1 MAGLFRARLSLT
13 QRARASLA
21 IQTGRA
27 LTFFLRRLGRGAT
40 TLPGKAA
47 LAIDPLL
54 LKRLTAGRTV
64 YLVTGTNGKTTTV
77 RILCSLLEALGIP
90 VITNPSGANLDSGLT
105 TTLIDHIAL
114 LRQKTVGEEDLA
126 IVFEIDEAFFAKFA
140 VAIQPTICVV
150 TNFFRDQLDR
160 YGELAYT
167 RDLIARGLNDTDAK
181 VILCAD
187 DSLCASLARDRES
200 RCSFFGLDQSA
211 MQTGPSGAV
220 TESAFCTF
228 CGTRYEYK
236 AHAYGHLGLFSCPG
250 CGFTRPALDLAFA
263 PVIDPSNA
271 ADPSSTTGPSST
283 AGPSNAA
290 DPGSHA
296 ESPAKIATDN
306 SKPAAETQRL
316 QFTYEGQ
323 TAQADLA
330 IPGLH
335 NGYNASAA
343 LLAAL
348 TGGVPFEPAVAV
360 LEQARAAFGRMERF
374 KVGSREV
381 CLILVKNPVG
391 MDRALD
397 FVSHAA
403 DFGTAMLLLNA
414 NDPDGRDVSWIWD
427 VDFER
432 AMIPGLLGVSGV
444 RCHDLALRLNY
455 AGKSS
460 VQLDVDEDMMA
471 LFDRQ
476 LALCPPDR
484 CLYILPN
491 YTAMLDLRASLAKR
505 YNLRA
510 FWRKGG

>member
-1 MAGLFRARLSLT
+1 MAGLFRSKLT
-13 QRARASLA
+13 LIQRARATLA

-27 LTFFLRRLGRGAT
+27 LTFILRRLGRGAT
-40 TLPGKAA
+40 ALPGKAA
-47 LAIDPLL
+47 LTIDPQLL
-54 LKRLTAGRTV
+54 RHLTAGRTV

-77 RILCSLLEALGIP
+77 RILCSLLEALGTP

-105 TTLIDHIAL
+105 TTLLDHLAL

-140 VAIQPTICVV
+140 ASIQPTICVV

-160 YGELAYT
+160 YGELAHT
-167 RDLIARGLNDTDAK
+167 RDLIAKGLSETDARI
-181 VILCAD
+181 ILCAD
-187 DSLCASLARDRES
+187 DSLCASLARDRED
-200 RCSFFGLDQSA
+200 RCSFFGLDELA
-211 MQTGPSGAV
+211 MQAGPSGAV

-228 CGTRYEYK
+228 CGTRYQYR

-250 CGFTRPALDLAFA
+250 CGFQRPDLTLSFA
-263 PVIDPSNA
+263 PAPDLKTSA
-271 ADPSSTTGPSST
+271 AGSKTS
-283 AGPSNAA
+283 AGQVQAPNSQTQ
-290 DPGSHA
+290 
-296 ESPAKIATDN
+296 IAGN
-306 SKPAAETQRL
+306 SQASAETQRL
-316 QFTYEGQ
+316 QFTYEGR
-323 TAQADLA
+323 AKQAELA

-348 TGGVPFEPAVAV
+348 TGGVDFESAVAV
-360 LEQARAAFGRMERF
+360 LEKARAAFGRMERF
-374 KVGSREV
+374 KVGTREV

-403 DFGTAMLLLNA
+403 DFGAAMLLLNA

-427 VDFER
+427 VDFEH
-432 AMIPGLLGVSGV
+432 ALPPGELGISGV

-455 AGKSS
+455 AGKPAAE
-460 VQLDVDEDMMA
+460 LIVDEDMMA

-476 LALCPPDR
+476 LALCPANH

-491 YTAMLDLRASLAKR
+491 YTAMLDLRAHLTKR
-505 YNLRA
+505 YNLRE